1 MSTWGNSEYTDEFST
16 TNQSDDDDD
25 LTSQAA
31 SASARTNDTAFA
43 RAAVRPD
50 GRPESRVPGLEII
63 ELKEDMIK
71 FLLTDTDYS
80 VANALRRVM
89 ISEVPTM
96 AIDMVEI
103 QANSTVLSDEFLSH
117 RLGLVPLT
125 SSDVP
130 QYRYQRDCQCTTEGG
145 CNHCQVTFDLDVKNT
160 NDEVLNVTS
169 RDLIGDTRHTVGP
182 VDYSN
187 TNDDNIL
194 LVKLG
199 KNQHIRCKCVAI
211 KGIGKEHAK
220 WSPTS
225 IATFQYDPD
234 IRIDQEMMGDLDA
247 EQKQQIVNTCP
258 TRVFEYNPH
267 KDEVAVADASACT
280 YCQECV
286 YTCEEMN
293 MPEAIHIGMKKE
305 RYIFTV
311 ETTGALRPEE
321 VVMSAFDVIK
331 NKFLSV
337 EQDLN
342 DHSKRENEGDGEDDD
357 YNY

>member
-1 MSTWGNSEYTDEFST
+1 MANHSDE
-16 TNQSDDDDD
+16 DDDDM
-25 LTSQAA
+25 TSQAA
-31 SASARTNDTAFA
+31 SVRTKGTTDTSFT
-43 RAAVRPD
+43 RATTVHPD
-50 GRPESRVPGLEII
+50 GRPESRMPGLEII

-130 QYRYQRDCQCTTEGG
+130 RYRYQRDCQCTTEGG
-145 CNHCQVTFDLDVKNT
+145 CNNCQVTFDLDVKNT
-160 NDEVLNVTS
+160 SDEVLNVTS
-169 RDLIGDTRHTVGP
+169 KDLIGDMRHTVGP
-182 VDYSN
+182 VDYST
-187 TNDDNIL
+187 TNEDNIL

-199 KNQHIRCKCVAI
+199 KNQHIRCKCIAV

-225 IATFQYDPD
+225 IATFQYDPE
-234 IRIDQEMMGDLDA
+234 IRIDREIMADLDA
-247 EQKQQIVNTCP
+247 EQKQQIVSVCP

-267 KDEVAVADASACT
+267 KEEIVVADLSACT

-293 MPEAIHIGMKKE
+293 VPEAIHIGMKKE

-311 ETTGALRPEE
+311 ETTGSLRPEE
-321 VVMSAFDVIK
+321 VVMSALDVIK
-331 NKFLSV
+331 NKMLAV
-337 EQDLN
+337 EQDIN
-342 DHSKRENEGDGEDDD
+342 DQNKREKEGDGDGEDEAF
-357 YNY
+357 Y

>member
-1 MSTWGNSEYTDEFST
+1 MA
-16 TNQSDDDDD
+16 NQSDDDDD
-25 LTSQAA
+25 LTSQA
-31 SASARTNDTAFA
+31 SARTKDTAFT
-43 RAAVRPD
+43 RATSVHPD
-50 GRPESRVPGLEII
+50 GRPESRVPNIEIM
-63 ELKEDMIK
+63 ELKEEMIK

-103 QANSTVLSDEFLSH
+103 QVNSSVLSDEFLAH

-130 QYRYQRDCQCTTEGG
+130 SYRYQRDCQCTTEGG

-160 NDEVLNVTS
+160 SDEVLNVTS
-169 RDLIGDTRHTVGP
+169 KDLIGDMRHTVAP
-182 VDYSN
+182 VDYSS

-199 KNQHIRCKCVAI
+199 KNQHIRCKCIAI

-234 IRIDQEMMGDLDA
+234 IRIDQELMAELSA
-247 EQKQQIVNTCP
+247 EQKQQVVDACP

-267 KDEVAVADASACT
+267 KDEVTVVDASACT
-280 YCQECV
+280 YSQECE
-286 YTCEEMN
+286 YLLEEMN
-293 MPEAIHIGMKKE
+293 VPGAIYMGMKKE

-311 ETTGALRPEE
+311 ETTGTLRPEE

-331 NKFLSV
+331 NKLLSV

-342 DHSKRENEGDGEDDD
+342 DHAKRENEGDGEDDD